1 MEVTEERRG
10 SHGEI
15 NERISSHLQELIRK
29 KGIKKS
35 QLADKA
41 GISISNLYSILR
53 GETAPTVY
61 TLSQLCIA
69 LDVTLTSFIEKIDIT
84 DMGTDQK
91 GKVLG
96 FPELSERDKKILEAI
111 LEAMI
116 KYE

>member
-29 KGIKKS
+29 KGIKKA
-35 QLADKA
+35 QLADRA
-41 GISISNLYSILR
+41 GVSISNLYSILR
-53 GETAPTVY
+53 GDTAPTVY

-69 LDVTLTSFIEKIDIT
+69 LDVSLTSFIERIDIT
-84 DMGTDQK
+84 DMGIDQK
-91 GKVLG
+91 GKALG

-111 LEAMI
+111 LEVMI

>member
-15 NERISSHLQELIRK
+15 NERISSHLQELIRE
-29 KGIKKS
+29 KGIKKT
-35 QLADKA
+35 QLATRA

-84 DMGTDQK
+84 GNGKDQK
-91 GKVLG
+91 RKVLEI
-96 FPELSERDKKILEAI
+96 PELSARDQMILEAI
-111 LEAMI
+111 LEVMI
-116 KYE
+116 IFK